1 MTTKTEKSLTTIGVK
16 EINRRLV
23 LGALYTKEG
32 VTKLQLVNSLEMSLS
47 TVDQNLKELN
57 KQGFIEELG
66 FCGSTGGRKAK
77 LLHLKPRLKIAVGI
91 FILKKVV
98 HIRALDLYGKKI
110 AAESFALD
118 YAKDEVY
125 LQKLSHKF
133 QHFLHKAC
141 ILKEDLL
148 TVRVSV
154 QGLVDP
160 QDEVVSYGMLLDNS
174 GFNAKDLSVA
184 FDCEVKL
191 CHDSYAAA
199 YFETYHTKD
208 LQDALMLLLNRNFG
222 GALIINGE
230 VLKGLY
236 GRSGVI
242 EHYCVDE
249 KGPLCYCG
257 CRGCLERYCSALVLT
272 EKSGLSLDDFFKGL
286 REGKAKLQSI
296 WQEYLTFL
304 AKASRNFLSLVD
316 GKLLLSG
323 LLTPY
328 LKEEDLKFLLEKIN
342 ENFPFKLQREQL
354 IIGTFGD
361 ETAALGAA
369 LISLETFL
377 KENIIS

>member
-1 MTTKTEKSLTTIGVK
+1 MATKTEKSLTTIGVK

-32 VTKLQLVNSLEMSLS
+32 VTKLQLVNTLEMSLS

-154 QGLVDP
+154 QGLVAP

-199 YFETYHTKD
+199 YFARVFGVPLRWSLHNKAEYH
-208 LQDALMLLLNRNFG
+208 ARPP
-222 GALIINGE
+222 
-230 VLKGLY
+230 GLPNA
-236 GRSGVI
+236 GWKSGVGFWSTNGTGQLFFQ
-242 EHYCVDE
+242 
-249 KGPLCYCG
+249 KS
-257 CRGCLERYCSALVLT
+257 SADPTV
-272 EKSGLSLDDFFKGL
+272 KSSDPI
-286 REGKAKLQSI
+286 Q
-296 WQEYLTFL
+296 
-304 AKASRNFLSLVD
+304 
-316 GKLLLSG
+316 
-323 LLTPY
+323 
-328 LKEEDLKFLLEKIN
+328 
-342 ENFPFKLQREQL
+342 
-354 IIGTFGD
+354 
-361 ETAALGAA
+361 
-369 LISLETFL
+369 
-377 KENIIS
+377 

>member
-1 MTTKTEKSLTTIGVK
+1 MATKTEKSLTTIGVK

-77 LLHLKPRLKIAVGI
+77 LLHLKPMLKIAVGI

-98 HIRALDLYGKKI
+98 HIRALNLYGEKI
-110 AAESFALD
+110 ATDSFDLD
-118 YAKDEVY
+118 YMQDKSY
-125 LQKLSHKF
+125 LETLSKKF
-133 QHFLHKAC
+133 QHFLHKAL
-141 ILKEDLL
+141 ILKKDLL

-160 QDEVVSYGMLLDNS
+160 QDQKVTYGLLLKNT
-174 GFNAKDLSVA
+174 GFNALDLSEALGV
-184 FDCEVKL
+184 EVKL

-199 YFETYHTKD
+199 FFETYLNHDIK
-208 LQDALMLLLNRNFG
+208 DALMLLLNRNFG

-230 VLKGLY
+230 VLKGLE

-249 KGPLCYCG
+249 KGPYCYCG
-257 CRGCLERYCSALVLT
+257 SRGCLEKYCSALTLM
-272 EKSGLSLDDFFKGL
+272 EKSGLSLDEFFKL
-286 REGKAKLQSI
+286 MREGDLNLHNI
-296 WQEYLTFL
+296 WQEYLTYL
-304 AKASRNFLSLVD
+304 AKATRNFLSLVD

-328 LKEEDLKFLLEKIN
+328 LKEEDLRFLLEKIN
-342 ENFPFKLQREQL
+342 ENFPF
-354 IIGTFGD
+354 
-361 ETAALGAA
+361 
-369 LISLETFL
+369 
-377 KENIIS
+377 